1 MFPDQPSHYKT
12 RENSVGMFLRNAFPD
27 ITLTQD
33 KRVECHLYRPDF
45 VIDMGSH
52 AIVIEIDENQHK
64 SYDTSCNNRR
74 LMSIFEGLGS
84 RPMIMIRFNPDGYD
98 NVPSCWTRNHTLVNE
113 KDWNERLETLRERI
127 VYWMDNEPERELSF
141 EHYFFGGGLANL

>member
-27 ITLTQD
+27 ITLTHD
-33 KRVECHLYRPDF
+33 KRVDCHLYRPDF

-52 AIVIEIDENQHK
+52 TIVVEIDENQHK

-74 LMSIFEGLGS
+74 LMSIFEGLGT
-84 RPMIMIRFNPDGYD
+84 RPMVMIRFNPDNYD
-98 NVPSCWTRNHTLVNE
+98 NVPSCWTKNHTLAHE
-113 KDWNERLETLRERI
+113 EEWKQRLEILRQRI
-127 VYWMDNEPERELSF
+127 VYWMNNEPERELSF
-141 EHYFFGGGLANL
+141 EHLFFTFSEEA